1 MDNRPRTFNSNKQA
15 MKQDSQLAT
24 TQPPSIA
31 LMLQG
36 VVEKGITAENAEA
49 LTTLC
54 GLYER
59 IEARNAERDFN
70 AAFVSLQKQLPVIV
84 ATSVIP
90 NRGKYEKYEDVWRV
104 VGPLLQDNG
113 FAVSFSQSA
122 DEKRITVTCHLRH
135 IIGHSSQTSFSVR
148 LGGRADSETQADCKA
163 STTAKRNA
171 LLQALNIV
179 IRQDIFQSDEA
190 DATMEGDTITA
201 SQAADL
207 RALCE
212 EVGADK
218 PKFLAFAGAASFEE
232 VSTSRLADLTDMLNR
247 KRK

>member
-1 MDNRPRTFNSNKQA
+1 MSEQ
-15 MKQDSQLAT
+15 SQQLT
-24 TQPPSIA
+24 TVPENQVA

-36 VVEKGITAENAEA
+36 VIEKGITKDNAEA
-49 LTTLC
+49 MSKLC
-54 GLYER
+54 ELYER
-59 IEARNAERDFN
+59 MEAKSAERAFN
-70 AAFVSLQKQLPVIV
+70 NAFVALQAQLPVIV

-90 NRGKYEKYEDVWRV
+90 NRGKYERYEDVWRV
-104 VGPLLQDNG
+104 VGPLLNKNG
-113 FAVSFSQSA
+113 FSVSFEQGA
-122 DEKRITVTCHLRH
+122 DDKRITVKCHLRH
-135 IIGHSSQTSFSVR
+135 VAGHSSVTPFSVR

-190 DATMEGDTITA
+190 DATIEGDVITE

-212 EVGADK
+212 EVKADK
-218 PKFLAFAGAASFEE
+218 VKFLDFAGAETFE
-232 VSTSRLADLTDMLNR
+232 TIRAARLADLVEMLNR